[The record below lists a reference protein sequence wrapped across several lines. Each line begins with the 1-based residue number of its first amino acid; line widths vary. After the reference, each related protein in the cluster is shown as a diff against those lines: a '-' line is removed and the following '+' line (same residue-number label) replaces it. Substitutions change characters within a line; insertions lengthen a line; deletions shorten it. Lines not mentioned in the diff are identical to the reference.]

1 MTKLTRRALT
11 MGAIAAAA
19 MGASMA
25 HAADIELPGTLVVS
39 AYDVGSSGYSQMVGL
54 GSILKNNH
62 GVNVRVLP
70 GKNDVSRLGPVK
82 AGRAQF
88 TATGSDSV
96 YAQEGVFTFGKKD
109 WGPQA
114 LRMHMLSIGKGA
126 SVGMVTPGDKSI
138 GTMEQIKGKRVAWI
152 RGAPALNKA
161 VEAMMA
167 CFGIGWDDV
176 QKVEFGGHGPAV
188 DGFINNEV
196 DALNNATFSS
206 LNKKI
211 EASPRGIHYPVIPN
225 TPECWTRLNKV
236 VPWYLP
242 NFATYGTGMK
252 EGGQWMANT
261 PYPILVSRADL
272 DSKTSYSVVKA
283 IHTNFDTFKDSAP
296 GAAGWAME
304 NQLFHKLVPYHEGAI
319 SYFKEVGA
327 WPAGQDEVQ
336 AAAIKRQ
343 GVLKAAWDGY
353 VANAPDDDEAFKM
366 GWMKARST
374 ALEAAGMDVI
384 FYEW

>member
-1 MTKLTRRALT
+1 MIKITRRTLTVGAMATAALG
-11 MGAIAAAA
+11 MSSAF
-19 MGASMA
+19 
-25 HAADIELPGTLVVS
+25 AADIELPGTLVVS

-96 YAQEGVFTFGKKD
+96 YAQEGVFTFGSKD
-109 WGPQA
+109 WGPQP
-114 LRMHMLSIGKGA
+114 LRLHMLSIGKGA
-126 SVGMVTPGDKSI
+126 AVGMVTPAGGDIQKL
-138 GTMEQIKGKRVAWI
+138 EDLRGKRVAWV

-161 VEAMMA
+161 VESMLA
-167 CFGIGWDDV
+167 CGGLGWDDV
-176 QKVEFGGHGPAV
+176 EKVEFGGHGPTV

-196 DALNNATFSS
+196 DAFNNATFSA

-211 EASPRGIHYPVIPN
+211 EAGPRGLKFLSVPN
-225 TPECWTRLNKV
+225 EPACWERLNAV

-242 NFATYGTGMK
+242 TFATVGTGMA

-261 PYPILVSRADL
+261 PYPILVSKDDL
-272 DSKTSYSVVKA
+272 DSKVSYGIVKA

-304 NQLFHKLVPYHEGAI
+304 NQQFHKLVPYHEGAI
-319 SYFKEVGA
+319 SYYKEVGV
-327 WPAGQDEVQ
+327 WPEGQDELQ
-336 AAAIKRQ
+336 AAALNRQ
-343 GVLKAAWDGY
+343 GVLKAAWESY
-353 VANAPDDDEAFKM
+353 VADAPDDDESFKK
-366 GWMKARST
+366 GWMKARAD
-374 ALEAAGMDVI
+374 ALEAAGLNVI
-384 FYEW
+384 FYTW

>member
-1 MTKLTRRALT
+1 MSFMRNCTWAVGALAAVG
-11 MGAIAAAA
+11 MAAAA
-19 MGASMA
+19 AS
-25 HAADIELPGTLVVS
+25 ADEVKLPGTLVVT

-54 GSILKNNH
+54 GSILKNNY
-62 GVNVRVLP
+62 GTNVRVLP

-96 YAQEGVFTFGKKD
+96 YAQEGVFTFGNRD
-109 WGPQA
+109 WGPQP
-114 LRMHMLSIGKGA
+114 LRLHLLAIGKGA
-126 SVGMVTPGDKSI
+126 SVGLVTPGDKSI
-138 GTMEQIKGKRVAWI
+138 ESVDMIKGKRVAWI

-167 CFGIGWDDV
+167 CFGVTWDDV
-176 QKVEFGGHGPAV
+176 EKVEFGGHGPAV

-196 DALNNATFSS
+196 DALNNATFSA

-225 TPECWTRLNKV
+225 TPECWERLNKV

-242 NFATYGTGMK
+242 NFATYGVGMK

-261 PYPILVSRADL
+261 PYPILVSRNDL
-272 DSKTSYSVVKA
+272 DASVSYNVVKA
-283 IHTNFDTFKDSAP
+283 MHINFDTFKDTAP

-304 NQLFHKLVPYHEGAI
+304 NQQFHKLVPYHEGAVK
-319 SYFKEVGA
+319 YFKEIGV
-327 WPAGQDEVQ
+327 WPEGQDDVQ
-336 AAAIKRQ
+336 AAAMERQ
-343 GVLKAAWDGY
+343 NVLRTAWDNY
-353 VANAPDDDEAFKM
+353 VKDAPDDDEAFAK
-366 GWMKARST
+366 GWMKARAA
-374 ALEAAGMDVI
+374 ALEGAGMEVI